1 MALRIGTRFRNGAST
16 TIIRMRP
23 TAVILVSALAL
34 SAAAALLFAQ
44 DDASKDTTTLKVEV
58 NLVNI
63 LFNVRDK
70 KSGLVGNLNKD
81 DFKVFED
88 GKEQE
93 VKYFNRET
101 DLPLTIGLLI
111 DVSAS
116 QMNLIDI
123 EKNAAD
129 QFFNNVIRPKDL
141 AFLIS
146 FGADADLLQDY
157 TSSARLLRK
166 GLEGL
171 QVNSGVGGLQPG
183 PVPTAGQPRG
193 TILYDA
199 VFLAAH
205 DQLKGQVGRKVLV
218 LITDGEDQ
226 GSRYSIK
233 QAVEAAQKADA
244 LIYSFFYVDRAFYRR
259 GGGIMFGGGNAGALR
274 QMSDDTGGHV
284 FQIDRKMTLQNAFD
298 ELNAEMRSQY
308 ALAYTPTNPAKD
320 GTFRRI
326 EIRTGNKDWKVQ
338 ARKGYYAIKPESNN

>member
-1 MALRIGTRFRNGAST
+1 VGQDVEP
-16 TIIRMRP
+16 TI
-23 TAVILVSALAL
+23 
-34 SAAAALLFAQ
+34 
-44 DDASKDTTTLKVEV
+44 KVEV
-58 NLVNI
+58 NVVNI

-70 KSGLVGNLNKD
+70 HSGLVGNLTKD
-81 DFKVFED
+81 DFTIFED
-88 GKEQE
+88 GKQQE
-93 VKYFNRET
+93 IKYFNRET

-129 QFFNNVIRPKDL
+129 QFFGNVIRPKDL

-157 TSSARLLRK
+157 TSSAKLLRK
-166 GLEGL
+166 GLEDL
-171 QVNSGVGGLQPG
+171 HVNSEVGGLHPG
-183 PVPTAGQPRG
+183 PVPTSGTPRG

-226 GSRYSIK
+226 GSRYTIK

-244 LIYSFFYVDRAFYRR
+244 LIYSFFYVDHDFYRQY
-259 GGGIMFGGGNAGALR
+259 GIMFSGGNAGALK
-274 QMSDDTGGHV
+274 QMSEETGGHV
-284 FQIDRKMTLQNAFD
+284 FQISKKLTLQNAFD
-298 ELNAEMRSQY
+298 ELNEEMRSQY
-308 ALAYTPTNPAKD
+308 AIGYTPSNPAKD
-320 GTFRRI
+320 GSFRRI
-326 EIRTGNKDWKVQ
+326 EIRTNNKEWKVQ
-338 ARKGYYAIKPESNN
+338 ARKGYYAVKPES

>member
-1 MALRIGTRFRNGAST
+1 MLFRASSL
-16 TIIRMRP
+16 IVM
-23 TAVILVSALAL
+23 SAL
-34 SAAAALLFAQ
+34 LLAQ
-44 DDASKDTTTLKVEV
+44 DPAPDALPTIKVDV
-58 NLVNI
+58 DVVNI

-70 KSGLVGNLNKD
+70 HTGLVGNLTKD
-81 DFKVFED
+81 DFTIFED
-88 GKEQE
+88 GKQQE

-111 DVSAS
+111 DVSGS

-157 TSSARLLRK
+157 TSSPKLLRK
-166 GLEGL
+166 GLEDL
-171 QVNSGVGGLQPG
+171 HVNSDVGGLHPG
-183 PVPTAGQPRG
+183 PVPTIGQPRG
-193 TILYDA
+193 TIMYDA

-226 GSRYSIK
+226 GSRYNIK

-244 LIYSFFYVDRAFYRR
+244 LIYSFFYVDRAFYRQN
-259 GGGIMFGGGNAGALR
+259 GGGFVFGGGNAGALR

-308 ALAYTPTNPAKD
+308 SIGYIPTNPTKD

-326 EIRTGNKDWKVQ
+326 EIKTGNKDWKVQ
-338 ARKGYYAIKPESNN
+338 ARKGYYAIKPES

>member
-1 MALRIGTRFRNGAST
+1 MLFRASLL
-16 TIIRMRP
+16 I
-23 TAVILVSALAL
+23 VLC
-34 SAAAALLFAQ
+34 ALLVAQ
-44 DDASKDTTTLKVEV
+44 DAPPTIKVDV
-58 NLVNI
+58 DVVNI

-70 KSGLVGNLNKD
+70 RSGLIGNLTKD
-81 DFKVFED
+81 DFTIFED
-88 GKEQE
+88 GKQQD

-116 QMNLIDI
+116 QMNLIEI

-146 FGADADLLQDY
+146 FGADAELLQDY
-157 TSSARLLRK
+157 SSSPKLLRK

-171 QVNSGVGGLQPG
+171 QVNSDVGGLHPG
-183 PVPTAGQPRG
+183 PVPTMSHPRG

-199 VFLAAH
+199 VYLAAH

-226 GSRYSIK
+226 GSRYTIK

-244 LIYSFFYVDRAFYRR
+244 LIYSFFYVDRAFYRQN
-259 GGGIMFGGGNAGALR
+259 GGMIFGGGNAGALR

-298 ELNAEMRSQY
+298 ELNSEMRSQY
-308 ALAYTPTNPAKD
+308 AIAYIPSNPAKD
-320 GTFRRI
+320 GSFRRI

-338 ARKGYYAIKPESNN
+338 ARKGYYAIKPES

>member
-1 MALRIGTRFRNGAST
+1 MLFRASLL
-16 TIIRMRP
+16 IF
-23 TAVILVSALAL
+23 LC
-34 SAAAALLFAQ
+34 ALLVAQ
-44 DDASKDTTTLKVEV
+44 DAPPTIKVDV
-58 NLVNI
+58 DVVNI

-70 KSGLVGNLNKD
+70 RSGLIGNLTKD
-81 DFKVFED
+81 DFTIFED
-88 GKEQE
+88 GKQQDI
-93 VKYFNRET
+93 KYFNRET

-116 QMNLIDI
+116 QMNLIEI

-129 QFFNNVIRPKDL
+129 QFFNNVIRAKDL

-146 FGADADLLQDY
+146 FGADAELLQDY
-157 TSSARLLRK
+157 SSSPKILRK

-171 QVNSGVGGLQPG
+171 QVNSDVGGLHPG
-183 PVPTAGQPRG
+183 PVPTMSHPRG

-199 VFLAAH
+199 VYLAAH

-226 GSRYSIK
+226 GSRYTIK
-233 QAVEAAQKADA
+233 QAVEASQKADA
-244 LIYSFFYVDRAFYRR
+244 LIYSFFYVDRAFYRQN
-259 GGGIMFGGGNAGALR
+259 GGMIFGGGNAGALR

-298 ELNAEMRSQY
+298 ELNSEMRSQY
-308 ALAYTPTNPAKD
+308 SIAYIPSNPAKD
-320 GTFRRI
+320 GSFRHI

-338 ARKGYYAIKPESNN
+338 ARKGYYAIKPES